1 MTTEIAKSLEGQRR
15 IAAASAKL
23 DVTVEQLGN
32 PLRSDLPQVKSEL
45 PVKKVEQPFGELQH
59 PEMFSETL
67 SWGSEDRPQRLRPVA
82 TPMTS
87 TAEQS
92 PKKRRMWSDVW
103 DVGRGSPTSCC
114 RSYMFAEVKQE
125 P

>member
-45 PVKKVEQPFGELQH
+45 PAKKVAPPHGELQN
-59 PEMFSETL
+59 
-67 SWGSEDRPQRLRPVA
+67 
-82 TPMTS
+82 
-87 TAEQS
+87 
-92 PKKRRMWSDVW
+92 PKIWLCAKDFDADS
-103 DVGRGSPTSCC
+103 
-114 RSYMFAEVKQE
+114 
-125 P
+125 